1 MKPKTV
7 VPLVVGLGIGFFA
20 IKMGVDMVQRAK
32 GSQGEAA
39 VVIMTSKPIEV
50 ANRITE
56 AMLTTTK
63 VAPRFVPTGA
73 FSSTQKAKLVGRVTA
88 MTIPAGVPITAAM
101 LAAPGSEPGLRAIIP
116 AGFRAVSVSVT
127 EDSSVGGFI
136 MPGSRVDVSAV
147 GRDGVSKLIL
157 SDVEVGAVGQS
168 MSEVGSDG
176 AAVRIAKS
184 VTLFVRPEQVG
195 TLHAYTGNYGKIR
208 LAMRGDN
215 KDPGDSMWSRVLEQM
230 RTPVEPSKPAETPK
244 PVVVATHF
252 VDVVRGEDVQRYE
265 FEPGGVMHRSEGSRH
280 GKEKKE

>member
-32 GSQGEAA
+32 GSQGES
-39 VVIMTSKPIEV
+39 VVVFMTSKPIEV

-73 FSSTQKAKLVGRVTA
+73 FSASQKAKLVGRVTA

-101 LAAPGSEPGLRAIIP
+101 LAPPGSEPGLRAIIP
-116 AGFRAVSVSVT
+116 PGYRAVSVSVT

-215 KDPGDSMWSRVLEQM
+215 KDPGDSMWSRVLEHM
-230 RTPVEPSKPAETPK
+230 RSPAEQAPHDETPK
-244 PVVVATHF
+244 VAPTTTHF
-252 VDVVRGEDVQRYE
+252 IDVVRGDDMQRYE
-265 FEPGGVMHRSEGSRH
+265 FEPSGAIRRSEVSRH
-280 GKEKKE
+280 GNKKE